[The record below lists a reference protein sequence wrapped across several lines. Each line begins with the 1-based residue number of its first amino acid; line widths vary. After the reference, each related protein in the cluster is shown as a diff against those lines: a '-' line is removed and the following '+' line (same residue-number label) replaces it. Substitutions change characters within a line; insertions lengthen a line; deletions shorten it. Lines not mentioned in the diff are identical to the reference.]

1 MRKVLIVALAV
12 AFSCN
17 TIPCFA
23 QQQQASPAQVVS
35 QLIDAQQQLSAQTS
49 HVLNQLLVQV
59 EQLTAQNTALR
70 AEADSLK
77 KVTASTRK
85 GK

>member
-1 MRKVLIVALAV
+1 
-12 AFSCN
+12 
-17 TIPCFA
+17 
-23 QQQQASPAQVVS
+23 
-35 QLIDAQQQLSAQTS
+35 
-49 HVLNQLLVQV
+49 VLNQLLVQV